1 MLEALEVVGDGQSGS
16 MDEVSAL
23 AKLFPNFVTSYNALL
38 SALVLS
44 PAIFWFQT
52 FEGNNGYI
60 APSYS
65 DESYD
70 GEPSS
75 GNRFRMKLKEFHKR

>member
-44 PAIFWFQT
+44 PAIF
-52 FEGNNGYI
+52 
-60 APSYS
+60 
-65 DESYD
+65 
-70 GEPSS
+70 
-75 GNRFRMKLKEFHKR
+75 